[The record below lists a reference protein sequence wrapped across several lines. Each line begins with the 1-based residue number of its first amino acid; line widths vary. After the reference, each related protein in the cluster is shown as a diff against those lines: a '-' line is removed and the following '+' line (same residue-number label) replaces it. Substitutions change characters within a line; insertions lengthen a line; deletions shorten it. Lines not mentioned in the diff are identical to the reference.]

1 MSRKVTYQSP
11 RIEVIALH
19 NEGVMAASAGLD
31 GMDGTDF
38 ISNSAGAQS
47 GSITSSGNAAA
58 KGANSMQDLE
68 DMLNDLF
75 TTTK

>member
-1 MSRKVTYQSP
+1 MSRKSIYLP
-11 RIEVIALH
+11 PCIEVITMH

-47 GSITSSGNAAA
+47 GSITSSGNAAT